1 MLRVGLLDACENDLY
16 IFYFF
21 LSWLLTAKLLKKIE
35 NLYDDD
41 DELRSEEDGVC
52 LLTFLDF
59 YLCLLECLLAERDD
73 SDEEFELD
81 DDRLLFLYFRLF
93 IKRNNYYLLLP

>member
-1 MLRVGLLDACENDLY
+1 MVSYC
-16 IFYFF
+16 F
-21 LSWLLTAKLLKKIE
+21 KKIIILFE

-41 DELRSEEDGVC
+41 DELLSEEEGVC

-59 YLCLLECLLAERDD
+59 YLCLLECRLAERDD

-81 DDRLLFLYFRLF
+81 DDRLLFLYFRL
-93 IKRNNYYLLLP
+93 YYFVFL